1 MIEDIAIFAVAFG
14 IPLALWYGIKRYGSV
29 VHGWLKLDKTQVN
42 ALKEANGRYRA
53 MKPKARP
60 QGSPLYKRKLVSH
73 DGMAIYQN
81 GIYAK
86 FSLGKKGKY
95 VFVPWSEISDIYPV
109 KIENPFT
116 KTDSIWTGHASFKAV
131 QIETESSM
139 VLLVS
144 SRAHDFERIV
154 PVLKQAMGPRWYQT
168 YRENETLLG
177 NFMEGELL
185 IHKSMRT
192 PGIPRPSETR
202 PFGMPPPKTAVEGKG
217 KLLLQESQEDIAE
230 RAQAFV
236 RGGALL
242 VGIGIVIAGVGVALL
257 AVRLPTLF
265 FLLLMMFFVFG
276 PMLAAVGI
284 VLMFMSRRL
293 KPVKIYEN
301 GIEATAPFG
310 GRTFFYSFGELLDV
324 TEMGNFIDGRI
335 YIFRT
340 NNPRQSIA
348 IRKKMRGFPEML
360 DTIKAKLGR
369 EEFVVKGEVSPEE
382 AVSSRKMEY
391 GLYAT
396 SAIVAVVISAL
407 FILYTFSGQSTSLV
421 FSGLGL
427 VMPIF
432 VMLAVTYMTFRMTK
446 MQKIVPRRLNIK
458 VPAAIIAVA
467 LAFFFI
473 SIGLEIAASVPA
485 TPQSAIY
492 IEPKPASSSLAPG
505 TYVNATINVNDWVL
519 VDAGQILQLVNTS
532 LIMNLSSDKEF
543 GIWVADGGT
552 LFISADSKVLSSSSD
567 FTYTFEIMGA
577 AVIDNSLIS
586 GVWAD
591 PKQENYNGGL
601 EIYSSDV
608 TINATRFPDARLNGI
623 LIMNSNP
630 TIANSTISDA
640 GDDGIEMHGSK
651 ARIVGNRIEN
661 CNYAMIVAEGSDAL
675 IESNSFID
683 NLHGVVVQSSSPIV
697 RSNYF
702 EHNSNYAIRYD
713 SASHMVLSDNVFVG
727 NQADTVEESGLYLVS
742 ACGVITVA
750 LAVGCLL
757 VLFWIYKEQLRKE
770 QDQLGRFGRLKE
782 P

>member
-1 MIEDIAIFAVAFG
+1 MGEPPEELRGDEIVMEDIVIFAVVFG
-14 IPLALWYGIKRYGSV
+14 LVLAVMYGVKRYGSV
-29 VHGWLKLDKTQVN
+29 VHGWVKLDKTQVN
-42 ALKEANGRYRA
+42 ALKEANRRYRA
-53 MKPKARP
+53 MNPRTRP

-73 DGMAIYQN
+73 DGITIYQN

-95 VFVPWSEISDIYPV
+95 AFVPWSELSDIYPV

-116 KTDSIWTGHASFKAV
+116 KTDSIWTGPASFKAM

-144 SRAHDFERIV
+144 SRAHDFERLV

-177 NFMEGELL
+177 NFMEGDLL
-185 IHKSMRT
+185 IHKSMRGPGT
-192 PGIPRPSETR
+192 PRSAEMR
-202 PFGMPPPKTAVEGKG
+202 PFGMPPPKPAVGGKG
-217 KLLLQESQEDIAE
+217 KLLLQESQEDIGE

-242 VGIGIVIAGVGVALL
+242 
-257 AVRLPTLF
+257 
-265 FLLLMMFFVFG
+265 
-276 PMLAAVGI
+276 VGI

-324 TEMGNFIDGRI
+324 TEMNNFIDGRI

-340 NNPRQSIA
+340 SNPRQSIA

-360 DTIKAKLGR
+360 DTIRAKLGR
-369 EEFVVKGEVSPEE
+369 EEFVVKSEVSPEE
-382 AVSSRKMEY
+382 AVSSRKIEY

-396 SAIVAVVISAL
+396 ATAVAAVISVL
-407 FILYTFSGQSTSLV
+407 FILYAFSGQPVSLV
-421 FSGLGL
+421 LSGLGL
-427 VMPIF
+427 ITPIF

-446 MQKIVPRRLNIK
+446 MQKVVPRRLNIK

-467 LAFFFI
+467 LAFFFV
-473 SIGLEIAASVPA
+473 SIGLEIAASAPA
-485 TPQSAIY
+485 APQSAIY
-492 IEPKPASSSLAPG
+492 IEPKPASSSLAPD
-505 TYVNATINVNDWVL
+505 TYVNDTINVSDWVL
-519 VDAGQILQLVNTS
+519 IDAGQILQLVNTS
-532 LIMNLSSDKEF
+532 LIMNLSTDKEF

-608 TINATRFPDARLNGI
+608 IINATRFPDAKLNGL
-623 LIMNSNP
+623 LIMNSSP
-630 TIANSTISDA
+630 TIANSTITDA
-640 GDDGIEMHGSK
+640 GNDGIEMHGSK

-661 CNYAMIVAEGSDAL
+661 CNYAMIIAEGSDAL

-683 NLHGVVVQSSSPIV
+683 NLHGVVVQSSSPII

-702 EHNSNYAIRYD
+702 QHNSNYAIRYD
-713 SASHMVLSDNVFVG
+713 SASHMVLSDNVFVN

-757 VLFWIYKEQLRKE
+757 ILFWIYKEQLRKE
-770 QDQLGRFGRLKE
+770 QGQLGRFGRLKE